1 MSGMLPSTGTELL
14 LLSVLSSIRP
24 PSTTMLPS
32 STSTIDSKL
41 RLLVMIP
48 PCAAVSVFWIDDSSW

>member
-1 MSGMLPSTGTELL
+1 MLPSTGSELR
-14 LLSVLSSIRP
+14 LLSVRSSIRP

-32 STSTIDSKL
+32 STSTVDSKL